1 MSKLEAYPASHP
13 AALALGGLA
22 HALRSGRDLLQAL
35 AEQAEC
41 VGVKPYSDEFDDAAA
56 LAGVPYSRPLDL
68 YVDRETKRRA
78 DALPYDRLHLAFAH
92 VT

>member
-41 VGVKPYSDEFDDAAA
+41 VGVEPYGPAFDEAAA
-56 LAGVPYSRPLDL
+56 LAGMPYSRAWDAYLDRQTWAEAERLPL
-68 YVDRETKRRA
+68 
-78 DALPYDRLHLAFAH
+78 AH
-92 VT
+92 VH

>member
-1 MSKLEAYPASHP
+1 MNKQAVYPAHHP
-13 AALALGGLA
+13 VAVALGGLA
-22 HALRSGRDLLQAL
+22 VALRSGADLLDAL
-35 AEQAEC
+35 AAC
-41 VGVKPYSDEFDDAAA
+41 SASVGVKPYSDEFDEAAA

-78 DALPYDRLHLAFAH
+78 DALPFDRLHLAFAN